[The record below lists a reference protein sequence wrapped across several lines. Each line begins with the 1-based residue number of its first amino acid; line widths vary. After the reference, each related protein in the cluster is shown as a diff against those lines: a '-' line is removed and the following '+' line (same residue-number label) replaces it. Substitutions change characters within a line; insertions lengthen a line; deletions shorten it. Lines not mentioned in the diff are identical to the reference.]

1 MDFAK
6 LALRETHDGQV
17 LEVALDAPK
26 ANILDAT
33 MMAEL
38 RAVLAAERGVA
49 GRKALV
55 LEAESETGGASKRG
69 WYNLR
74 FRCPKSS

>member
-26 ANILDAT
+26 ANILDAA

-55 LEAESETGGASKRG
+55 LRDGAVGSPVRWPNSE
-69 WYNLR
+69 
-74 FRCPKSS
+74 